1 MGVHQ
6 KFTLI
11 WNQVAGLRLAIRI
24 SVPGFAVLLTKL
36 HSSCP
41 FFLMGGFCGWSR
53 KVRTRK
59 SGTKSTFAPPRKTV
73 FHNRQG
79 HNCCNFRLA
88 NAPDERS
95 SSSQKTPQNFQ
106 ALAQMGPGMALKEII
121 STCLYEA
128 EEGPSNGIFGKKKDF
143 CPNQGDQQLMR

>member
-95 SSSQKTPQNFQ
+95 SSSQKTPQTFQ